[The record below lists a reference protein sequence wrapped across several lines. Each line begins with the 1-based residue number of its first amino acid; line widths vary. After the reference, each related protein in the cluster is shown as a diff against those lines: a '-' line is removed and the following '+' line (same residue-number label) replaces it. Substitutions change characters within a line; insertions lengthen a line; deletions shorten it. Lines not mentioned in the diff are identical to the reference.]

1 MDVDQAQKIITNYM
15 QKSGRGGFITG
26 TVTSISPLT
35 IQSGKLALGE
45 SQLYITDSCIGLVM
59 HLEHSHTCPACGE
72 TDKRLRDWVILREPF
87 KVGEGVILLCRPD
100 NVDGVKY
107 IVLDR
112 IQPYINV
119 REVVAR

>member
-1 MDVDQAQKIITNYM
+1 MRVDQVQKIMTGYM
-15 QKSGRGGFITG
+15 QNSGRGGFLTG
-26 TVTSISPLT
+26 KVTSISPLT
-35 IQSGKLALGE
+35 IQAGKLSLDEA
-45 SQLYITDSCIGLVM
+45 SLYITDNCIGLVM
-59 HLEHSHTCPACGE
+59 HLEHSHICSCGE

-87 KVGEGVILLCRPD
+87 KVGDGVLLLSRPD

-112 IQPYINV
+112 IQPYVNI

>member
-1 MDVDQAQKIITNYM
+1 MRVDQAQKIVGNYM
-15 QKSGRGGFITG
+15 EKSGRGGFLTG
-26 TVTSISPLT
+26 TVTSVAPLAV
-35 IQSGKLALGE
+35 QAGKLTLDEA
-45 SQLYITDSCIGLVM
+45 QLYITDNCIGLVM
-59 HLEHSHTCPACGE
+59 HLEHSHTCSCGE

-87 KVGEGVILLCRPD
+87 KVGEGVLLLCRPD

-112 IQPYINV
+112 VQPYINV